1 MFFFPVL
8 FFLFF
13 LFFHETNRNLREE
26 TNFPIS
32 QSPFRSSSKIQSR
45 SLFRSFIH
53 ELFHAHNSML
63 ARNKNNKQQR
73 YRRIGKSFPSFPLF
87 FPFYGL
93 FFIFPLSYFFLF
105 FFLSSSFF
113 FRSFVSRGREPTT
126 SPIELSIT
134 SERKKRDERIRTSE
148 RRSTF
153 VQGDFQL
160 SGISRWNAWKAK
172 SQWSPI
178 DFYEGRKR
186 ERERKGEATAEE
198 RERKGKRKGSPTRGS
213 SVEFF
218 ILTKL
223 SQRAGLERREDKRR
237 RKTCCVRAP
246 RKIISALHTY
256 PR

>member
-13 LFFHETNRNLREE
+13 LFFHETNRNLGEE

-105 FFLSSSFF
+105 FFLSSSSFF
-113 FRSFVSRGREPTT
+113 FEASFPAEGSRPLHPSSYR
-126 SPIELSIT
+126 L
-134 SERKKRDERIRTSE
+134 
-148 RRSTF
+148 RRSEKNATNEF
-153 VQGDFQL
+153 ERANDVRR
-160 SGISRWNAWKAK
+160 SYKEISN
-172 SQWSPI
+172 
-178 DFYEGRKR
+178 YR
-186 ERERKGEATAEE
+186 E
-198 RERKGKRKGSPTRGS
+198 
-213 SVEFF
+213 
-218 ILTKL
+218 
-223 SQRAGLERREDKRR
+223 
-237 RKTCCVRAP
+237 
-246 RKIISALHTY
+246 
-256 PR
+256 

>member
-8 FFLFF
+8 FSLFF

-105 FFLSSSFF
+105 FFLSSSSFF
-113 FRSFVSRGREPTT
+113 SKLRFP
-126 SPIELSIT
+126 
-134 SERKKRDERIRTSE
+134 
-148 RRSTF
+148 
-153 VQGDFQL
+153 
-160 SGISRWNAWKAK
+160 
-172 SQWSPI
+172 
-178 DFYEGRKR
+178 
-186 ERERKGEATAEE
+186 RKGADHFTHRAIDYVGAKKTRRTNSNE
-198 RERKGKRKGSPTRGS
+198 RTTFDVRTRRFPIIGNK
-213 SVEFF
+213 SVE
-218 ILTKL
+218 
-223 SQRAGLERREDKRR
+223 RLESE
-237 RKTCCVRAP
+237 
-246 RKIISALHTY
+246 ISMESH
-256 PR
+256 